1 MILNRGAWRAAIAP
15 PDEIP
20 LGRFL
25 VFFKKFYENSPWYN
39 IHKYEKVLYCYMLIE
54 KEERKMNEDKIENM
68 LSQLIRM
75 VGNIQSE
82 QQEMKQVQQD
92 MQGRL
97 QGMESKLQ
105 EMDSKLTDIEGNLQ
119 GIEVKGEERHQEVL
133 GRFKALEID
142 QDFIWEK
149 TVRNER
155 EIGTI
160 KRQLN

>member
-1 MILNRGAWRAAIAP
+1 
-15 PDEIP
+15 
-20 LGRFL
+20 
-25 VFFKKFYENSPWYN
+25 
-39 IHKYEKVLYCYMLIE
+39 
-54 KEERKMNEDKIENM
+54 MNEDKIESM

-97 QGMESKLQ
+97 QHMDSQLQGIESKLQ
-105 EMDSKLTDIEGNLQ
+105 DMDSKLQNLDGKLQDIEA
-119 GIEVKGEERHQEVL
+119 KGEERHQEVL

-149 TVRNER
+149 VVQNER
-155 EIGTI
+155 EIGNI
-160 KRQLN
+160 KRQLKEPHERPLTYRQDD

>member
-1 MILNRGAWRAAIAP
+1 
-15 PDEIP
+15 
-20 LGRFL
+20 
-25 VFFKKFYENSPWYN
+25 
-39 IHKYEKVLYCYMLIE
+39 
-54 KEERKMNEDKIENM
+54 MNEDKIENM

-82 QQEMKQVQQD
+82 QQEMKRVQQD
-92 MQGRL
+92 TQ
-97 QGMESKLQ
+97 SKLQ
-105 EMDSKLTDIEGNLQ
+105 DMDSKLQDTQSKLQ
-119 GIEVKGEERHQEVL
+119 DMDSKLKDMQSKLQDIEVKGEERHQEVL

-155 EIGTI
+155 EIGNI

>member
-1 MILNRGAWRAAIAP
+1 
-15 PDEIP
+15 
-20 LGRFL
+20 
-25 VFFKKFYENSPWYN
+25 
-39 IHKYEKVLYCYMLIE
+39 
-54 KEERKMNEDKIENM
+54 MNEDKIENM

-75 VGNIQSE
+75 VGNIQFE
-82 QQEMKQVQQD
+82 QQELKQVQQD

-119 GIEVKGEERHQEVL
+119 GIEAKGEERHQEVL
-133 GRFKALEID
+133 GRFKALEIN
-142 QDFIWEK
+142 QDIIWEK

>member
-1 MILNRGAWRAAIAP
+1 
-15 PDEIP
+15 
-20 LGRFL
+20 
-25 VFFKKFYENSPWYN
+25 
-39 IHKYEKVLYCYMLIE
+39 
-54 KEERKMNEDKIENM
+54 MNEDKIENM

-97 QGMESKLQ
+97 QGMESKMQDMDGKLQ
-105 EMDSKLTDIEGNLQ
+105 DMEGKLQGMEGKLQKYGNNSKLQDMESKLQ
-119 GIEVKGEERHQEVL
+119 GIEAKGEERHQEVL